1 MYLLCSL
8 NIMDLIRKEG
18 GRQIQ
23 KKKEGG
29 KSNSKD
35 AWNNNKVSYYYLPK
49 IASYIKTSV
58 YIYMDSLNEN
68 FLFCAD
74 VSLHKSHRLL
84 NNKTLMQN
92 MNTLWW
98 CLI

>member
-1 MYLLCSL
+1 
-8 NIMDLIRKEG
+8 MDLIKKGG

-35 AWNNNKVSYYYLPK
+35 VWNSNKASYYYLPK

-58 YIYMDSLNEN
+58 YIYMDSLNGN
-68 FLFCAD
+68 FLFCTD
-74 VSLHKSHRLL
+74 VSLHKA
-84 NNKTLMQN
+84 TGY
-92 MNTLWW
+92 
-98 CLI
+98 